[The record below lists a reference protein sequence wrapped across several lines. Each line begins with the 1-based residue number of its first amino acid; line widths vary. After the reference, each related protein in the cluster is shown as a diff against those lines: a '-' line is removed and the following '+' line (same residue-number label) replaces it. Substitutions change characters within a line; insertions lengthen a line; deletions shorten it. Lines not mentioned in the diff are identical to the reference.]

1 MATRGLPDPRK
12 RTMTAKGLE
21 YELDNKRKSTRK
33 KDKDFINQISTL
45 ESFKNVNE
53 SRKILAHLTSEL
65 EVIIEAY
72 SEIAILCNDPIEA
85 NDIEE
90 RKKYLRYIWQ
100 TAHDKARVNT
110 TGIKHAQSDIMSR
123 HSKSSS
129 SSINKSLL
137 DIKAKRAAL
146 QEKSKYV
153 SAIAEH
159 KAKLQQL
166 EIRQELEEMRATEEV
181 YQNALMEE
189 GDLEVRLG
197 PFAPIDEHYIMS
209 TFMQHDFDNQEQ
221 PTSTPITTGIPTV
234 LSTPTSSRPPIKP
247 RTIITPQPK
256 PRSTGSPVTI
266 TRGNPGMPVY
276 TDHPAAPTTG
286 NQVKAPTTGNQV
298 KAPTTGNQFKF
309 NVPSASHMGGTWE
322 RQIRT
327 VRTVLSSLLKTQGTQ
342 LDDEG
347 LRTLFVETENIVNSR
362 PLTVQNM
369 SEPDSEEVISPNH
382 LLTLKSRTVQPPPGV
397 FLPPDVYS
405 RKRWRRVQ
413 CLSEQFWRTWH
424 KEYCH
429 LLTKRQ
435 KWIKPE
441 RNSKVGDIVLLC
453 DEDLPRISW
462 PLAKIVKVYPS
473 TDGLVRKVQILLT
486 RNNRRSYLDRPIHKL
501 ILIQEASPG

>member
-1 MATRGLPDPRK
+1 MIERRRNNKEHNWRPQQGFLTVKELNIAEETIIKSVQADCYTDEIKTLKKLDGNEDMFSERHLARERNLSIKQQSSLFRLDPFLDERQVIRVGGRLRQSDTEYNVKHPVVLP
-12 RTMTAKGLE
+12 
-21 YELDNKRKSTRK
+21 
-33 KDKDFINQISTL
+33 
-45 ESFKNVNE
+45 KN
-53 SRKILAHLTSEL
+53 SHITQ
-65 EVIIEAY
+65 VIIRHVH
-72 SEIAILCNDPIEA
+72 
-85 NDIEE
+85 EE
-90 RKKYLRYIWQ
+90 Q
-100 TAHDKARVNT
+100 GHQGN
-110 TGIKHAQSDIMSR
+110 GIT
-123 HSKSSS
+123 
-129 SSINKSLL
+129 L
-137 DIKAKRAAL
+137 
-146 QEKSKYV
+146 
-153 SAIAEH
+153 
-159 KAKLQQL
+159 
-166 EIRQELEEMRATEEV
+166 
-181 YQNALMEE
+181 NALRES
-189 GDLEVRLG
+189 G
-197 PFAPIDEHYIMS
+197 YW
-209 TFMQHDFDNQEQ
+209 
-221 PTSTPITTGIPTV
+221 
-234 LSTPTSSRPPIKP
+234 
-247 RTIITPQPK
+247 IIGG
-256 PRSTGSPVTI
+256 RSTVRHFIAQCVICRKCRARRQTQKMSDLPKERVT
-266 TRGNPGMPVY
+266 
-276 TDHPAAPTTG
+276 PAAPFTYTG
-286 NQVKAPTTGNQV
+286 MDVFGPFYVKEGRKEV
-298 KAPTTGNQFKF
+298 KRWGLIFTCLSSRAIHLETLNKMDTDSFINGLRRFTCRRGKVRQLYSDQGTNFIGAKNEFQSTLDENAVKSFLLKNDCDLIKFKF